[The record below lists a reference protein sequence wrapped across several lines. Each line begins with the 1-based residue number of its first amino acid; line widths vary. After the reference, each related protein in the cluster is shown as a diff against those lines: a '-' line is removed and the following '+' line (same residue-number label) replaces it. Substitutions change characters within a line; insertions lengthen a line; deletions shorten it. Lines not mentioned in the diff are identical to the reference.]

1 MAMKNIQTCLL
12 ILLCLFH
19 FRVTQATPFYFR
31 DEVRIPPI
39 WISTPPSPNCGY
51 PIGSVDISGKDKP
64 CRCLHR
70 RLRGC
75 PPPNAAA
82 LE

>member
-19 FRVTQATPFYFR
+19 VRVTQATPFHFR

-39 WISTPPSPNCGY
+39 WISTPPSRNCGS
-51 PIGSVDISGKDKP
+51 PIPSVNIHGKNDP
-64 CRCLHR
+64 CRDPRRHR
-70 RLRGC
+70 RPS
-75 PPPNAAA
+75 PPYAAA